1 MDEKE
6 KNEIEALQI
15 MNDGIKELIEHSL
28 KHLTAQKS
36 ILGMLFIVLEG
47 VFLAAP
53 SDIEAHKHINQIM
66 IRAKKSAD
74 LFRKKDE
81 RK

>member
-6 KNEIEALQI
+6 KNEIEAFQI
-15 MNDGIKELIEHSL
+15 MSDGIKELIDQSL
-28 KHLTAQKS
+28 KDLTAQQS
-36 ILGMLFIVLEG
+36 VLGMLFIVLEG

-53 SDIEAHKHINQIM
+53 SDLEAHKHINQIM
-66 IRAKKSAD
+66 VRAKKSAN